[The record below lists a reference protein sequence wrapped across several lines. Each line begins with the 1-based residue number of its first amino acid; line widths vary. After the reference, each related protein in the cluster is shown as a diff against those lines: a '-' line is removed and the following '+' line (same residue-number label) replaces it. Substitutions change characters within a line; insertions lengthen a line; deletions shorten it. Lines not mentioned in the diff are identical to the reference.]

1 MLLVIGKSVIDCFT
15 AVCTFAI
22 FKKYIVTE
30 MDRINNNGIEQWKM
44 RNVVAELKKKLK
56 LFSNLKISQGNKK

>member
-1 MLLVIGKSVIDCFT
+1 LRAFHCHVQQELLGF
-15 AVCTFAI
+15 
-22 FKKYIVTE
+22 TE